1 MALINRVTR
10 LFQADM
16 HAVLDRIEEPDMLLR
31 QAVRDME
38 AALND
43 DVMRIKQLTHEQL
56 QIQLRQQELSSSLD
70 KIETSLDTCLQSEQD
85 DLARQVIK
93 RKLET
98 QQLHDIFKNKN
109 QLLKSQLQSLQKQTS
124 EQRERLESMQQ
135 KLEIFGEDHSTHFD
149 ERRGLQDIDIKN
161 TDIEVALLQEKQRRS
176 KS

>member
-38 AALND
+38 AAINND
-43 DVMRIKQLTHEQL
+43 VIHIKQLTHEQL
-56 QIQLRQQELSSSLD
+56 QIQLRQEELSSSLV

-98 QQLHDIFKNKN
+98 QQLHAIFKNKN
-109 QLLKSQLQSLQKQTS
+109 HLLENQLQSLKKQTN

-135 KLEIFGEDHSTHFD
+135 KLEILGNDHSIHFD
-149 ERRGLQDIDIKN
+149 GGRGLQDIHIRDA
-161 TDIEVALLQEKQRRS
+161 DIEVALLQEKQRRS
-176 KS
+176 RS